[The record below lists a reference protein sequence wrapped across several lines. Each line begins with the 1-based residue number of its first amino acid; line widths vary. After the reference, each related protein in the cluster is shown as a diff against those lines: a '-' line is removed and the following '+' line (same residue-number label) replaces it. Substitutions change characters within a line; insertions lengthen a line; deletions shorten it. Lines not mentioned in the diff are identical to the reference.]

1 MFSRF
6 FKKSSSTQ
14 EDGQSQD
21 KQDSNQNANA
31 AGSQAFPQL
40 TAEKLKAVIVSLNQA
55 DPIFRKAGYL
65 MEQMDVEFGIMPK
78 LTPRFRQLSSVSD
91 EEQAILIEEVK
102 ELQLIKFILIS
113 LNKSSR
119 MQTLFEDSELYYY
132 GMDIVISNEPS
143 VRTVFKRKDSSASVV
158 SIAP

>member
-6 FKKSSSTQ
+6 FNKSSKTQ
-14 EDGQSQD
+14 QDLEGASHQDTSSDTESPKGQT
-21 KQDSNQNANA
+21 
-31 AGSQAFPQL
+31 FPQL
-40 TAEKLKAVIVSLNQA
+40 TAEKLKAVIQSLNQA
-55 DPIFRKAGYL
+55 DPIFKKAGYL
-65 MEQMDVEFGIMPK
+65 MEEMDVEFGIMPK

-91 EEQAILIEEVK
+91 EEQQRLIDEVE

-132 GMDIVISNEPS
+132 GMEIVISNEPS
-143 VRTVFKRKDSSASVV
+143 VGTIFKRKDGVASVV
-158 SIAP
+158 PIKP

>member
-6 FKKSSSTQ
+6 FNKSSKAQEEQ
-14 EDGQSQD
+14 EDTNHKGSSSDSGSPKGQT
-21 KQDSNQNANA
+21 
-31 AGSQAFPQL
+31 FPQL

-55 DPIFRKAGYL
+55 DPIFKKAGYL
-65 MEQMDVEFGIMPK
+65 MEEMDVEFGIMPK

-91 EEQAILIEEVK
+91 EDQQLLIDEVE

-132 GMDIVISNEPS
+132 GMEIVISNEPS
-143 VRTVFKRKDSSASVV
+143 VRTIFKRKDGMASVV
-158 SIAP
+158 QIKP